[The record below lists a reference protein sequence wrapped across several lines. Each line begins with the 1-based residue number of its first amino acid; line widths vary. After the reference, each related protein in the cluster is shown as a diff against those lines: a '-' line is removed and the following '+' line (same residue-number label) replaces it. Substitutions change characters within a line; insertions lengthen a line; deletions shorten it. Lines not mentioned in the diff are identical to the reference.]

1 MSKIGQGYVLD
12 ASAIL
17 ALLNQE
23 SGAEKVEQALLLP
36 ATCMSSVQFAEVTAK
51 LIMAGVPV
59 FHVQEIMAEL
69 SLIIIPLDE
78 KIAFESSLLMPLTKP
93 FGLSL
98 GDRVC
103 LATSLVVGL
112 PALTADK
119 IWLQIKSS
127 IIVESIR

>member
-1 MSKIGQGYVLD
+1 MSKTVQGYVLD

-23 SGAEKVEQALLLP
+23 SGAEQVEQALLLP
-36 ATCMSSVQFAEVTAK
+36 ATCMSSVQLAEVTAK

-59 FHVQEIMAEL
+59 LHVREIMAEL
-69 SLIIIPLDE
+69 SITIITLDE

-103 LATSLVVGL
+103 LATSSVVGL

-119 IWLQIKSS
+119 IWLNIKSS
-127 IIVESIR
+127 IVVETIR